1 MSKTGITKM
10 QAAVIAAIL
19 VIAAVIGVVGYY
31 YLTSKPRARMKELP
45 TEKKWRRLLDICM
58 NYYCARVK

>member
-19 VIAAVIGVVGYY
+19 VIAAVIGVVGCF
-31 YLTSKPRARMKELP
+31 YLTSKPRAR
-45 TEKKWRRLLDICM
+45 
-58 NYYCARVK
+58 A

>member
-1 MSKTGITKM
+1 MIKTGITKM

-19 VIAAVIGVVGYY
+19 VITAC
-31 YLTSKPRARMKELP
+31 ARGRRTIEMKELP